1 MDPKPPFWNLIAAGL
16 PFAGAIIGMLIA
28 SPRGGPGDIAGRLG
42 GAVIAIF
49 IVAAAATIGI
59 GAAIASLMRSERMAW
74 LAILALIGNLAIAL
88 PVAGLLIRDN

>member
-16 PFAGAIIGMLIA
+16 PFAGAIIGIIFA
-28 SPRGGPGDIAGRLG
+28 SSRDGYGDYAGRLG

-49 IVAAAATIGI
+49 IVAAASTIGI
-59 GAAIASLMRSERMAW
+59 GAAVASLMRAERMAW
-74 LAILALIGNLAIAL
+74 LAILALAGNLAIAL